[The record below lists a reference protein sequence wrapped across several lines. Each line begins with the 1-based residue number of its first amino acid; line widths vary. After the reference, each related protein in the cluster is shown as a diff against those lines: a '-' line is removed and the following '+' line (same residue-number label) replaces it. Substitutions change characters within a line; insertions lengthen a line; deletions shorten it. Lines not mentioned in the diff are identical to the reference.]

1 MKLKKSI
8 KKRIKI
14 LSNLDHEIMI
24 TQQKENQNKL

>member
-1 MKLKKSI
+1 LKKSI